1 MDRKIS
7 KAEIESILKRFD
19 LFSLEKQKVNT
30 LSGGEK
36 QRVAIMRA
44 VLKNPEM
51 ILCDE
56 PTGSLDEE
64 NSKNI
69 LTI

>member
-1 MDRKIS
+1 
-7 KAEIESILKRFD
+7 
-19 LFSLEKQKVNT
+19 
-30 LSGGEK
+30 
-36 QRVAIMRA
+36 MRA

-69 LTI
+69 FTILKNLSKENLLS